1 MEQQRVN
8 HFGGSK
14 RNNRKSKKTRR
25 NRKSK
30 KSRKNRKSIRNK
42 ESMLTNNDYKKI
54 LQYYHENIPES
65 RKNIKL
71 NAENII
77 ATKLCRCIK
86 KVDKAN
92 EARAIGI
99 CTKTIINN
107 KGFTRGNFKCK
118 GKPTISIRKI
128 KIDRNAV

>member
-1 MEQQRVN
+1 MEEQLLN

-14 RNNRKSKKTRR
+14 RNRKTRR
-25 NRKSK
+25 NRKSR
-30 KSRKNRKSIRNK
+30 KSRKSRKTQRNK

-118 GKPTISIRKI
+118 GKPIISMKKI
-128 KIDRNAV
+128 KIDKNAL